1 MHSVK
6 AAACYFGLVFGT
18 GFVLGS
24 IRVPFLVPRLGMRI
38 AELIE
43 MPFMLVAIV
52 LSARYVARRFALP
65 STYGIRV
72 SVGVLALALL
82 VAAELLLTLAIQSQ
96 TLGQFI
102 ASRNPV
108 SGAVYLLML
117 GLFALMPAILA
128 RAQAGHAPSV
138 HEKT

>member
-1 MHSVK
+1 
-6 AAACYFGLVFGT
+6 
-18 GFVLGS
+18 
-24 IRVPFLVPRLGMRI
+24 
-38 AELIE
+38 

-65 STYGIRV
+65 STYGIRF

-82 VAAELLLTLAIQSQ
+82 VTAELLLTVAIQSQ

-102 ASRNPV
+102 ASRDPV
-108 SGAVYLLML
+108 SGTAYLLML

-128 RAQAGHAPSV
+128 RVQVGHSPPV